1 MPISIVYL
9 DDSEVS
15 LEAVKAG
22 LETLDFAVTT
32 HRNPL
37 TIYATLRSA
46 RPELLLLD
54 ANMPTLDGKTICSLV
69 KRHLPT
75 LPIVIFSSL
84 DPAELTTIV
93 AQCGADGY
101 IVKTEH
107 YARIAA
113 DVRRTIVR
121 YRALAEKPDRGG
133 GGTP

>member
-15 LEAVKAG
+15 LEAVKEG
-22 LETLDFAVTT
+22 LAALDFDVTT

-37 TIYATLRSA
+37 TIYAVLRSA
-46 RPELLLLD
+46 KPDLLLLD
-54 ANMPTLDGKTICSLV
+54 ANMPTLDGKTICSLI
-69 KRHLPT
+69 KRHLPG

-84 DPAELTTIV
+84 DPGELATIV

-101 IVKTEH
+101 IVKTAH

-113 DVRRTIVR
+113 DIRRTIVR
-121 YRALAEKPDRGG
+121 YRAAADKSGG
-133 GGTP
+133 GGLL